1 MNYWQPI
8 PISNFQEI
16 SSCLKVPDELRQ
28 ASTYK
33 LLVRNMVVK
42 QLITTLFFI
51 QTTSVTRTINKDF
64 RYICYAAMMI
74 KLVNK
79 PQFNKIFLNDNQHLA
94 TSAKMQ

>member
-51 QTTSVTRTINKDF
+51 QTTTVTRTEHIKQL
-64 RYICYAAMMI
+64 MI
-74 KLVNK
+74 LSI
-79 PQFNKIFLNDNQHLA
+79 KILDTYVMLP
-94 TSAKMQ
+94 

>member
-33 LLVRNMVVK
+33 MLVRNMVVK

-51 QTTSVTRTINKDF
+51 QTTSVTRTKHIKQL
-64 RYICYAAMMI
+64 MI
-74 KLVNK
+74 LSI
-79 PQFNKIFLNDNQHLA
+79 KILDTYVMLP
-94 TSAKMQ
+94 

>member
-33 LLVRNMVVK
+33 MLVRNMVVK

-51 QTTSVTRTINKDF
+51 QTTSVTCTKHIKQL
-64 RYICYAAMMI
+64 MI
-74 KLVNK
+74 LSI
-79 PQFNKIFLNDNQHLA
+79 KILDTYVMLP
-94 TSAKMQ
+94 